1 MRRDQRKTD
10 RRRAGG
16 QQGGA
21 PTQAAWRQPR
31 NPYRPQEIFS
41 ADQIEA
47 IHAASLIVLQ
57 DIGIN
62 FLLPEACEL
71 WRRAGAAVEGDAP
84 RVRFEAGLIESLI
97 GSLPERF
104 TLHARNAERHLELG
118 GDAVAFSVVS
128 SAPNVSDLE
137 RGRRPGNFADFCDL
151 LRLAQALNVCHLIG
165 GYPVEPIDLDPAT
178 RHLDAVAAMLRLSD
192 KVVQGYALDR
202 QRMADA
208 IEMVRIARGLGDYEL
223 EQQPSL
229 YTVVKA
235 NSPLQYDGLM
245 LEGMMEMARHN
256 QPVVVTPFTLA
267 GAMAPVTL
275 PGALVQQNAE
285 ALAGLAFTQVV
296 RPGAPAVYGSFTSN
310 VDMKSGAP
318 AFGTPEYAM
327 ATIAS
332 GQLARRYK
340 VPLRTSNA
348 TAANAPDAQAAYES
362 QMSIWSSLLA
372 GGHMLKH
379 GLGWLE
385 GGLCASFEKVVID
398 AEMLQMMSAFL
409 EPPSIDSASLALE
422 AMREVGPGGHY
433 FGAAHTLER
442 YDNAFYQPLLSDW
455 RNFESWSEDG
465 ARDATQRAHGIWQ
478 MLLAEYVEPAMD
490 PAVAEELEAFV
501 ARRKAE
507 GGATA

>member
-1 MRRDQRKTD
+1 MRRDQRKTG
-10 RRRAGG
+10 RRRADGH
-16 QQGGA
+16 QGGA
-21 PTQAAWRQPR
+21 PAQAAWRQPR
-31 NPYRPQEIFS
+31 NPYRPQEVFS

-47 IHAASLIVLQ
+47 IHAASLVVLQ
-57 DIGIN
+57 EIGIN

-71 WRRAGAAVEGDAP
+71 WRRAGAAVEGDGP
-84 RVRFEAGLIESLI
+84 RVRFEAGLIENLI

-118 GDAVAFSVVS
+118 GDAVAFAVVS

-151 LRLAQALNVCHLIG
+151 LRLAQALDVCHLIG

-178 RHLDAVAAMLRLSD
+178 RHLDAVAAMLCLSD
-192 KVVQGYALDR
+192 KVVQGYALGR

-208 IEMVRIARGLGDYEL
+208 IEMVRIARGLSDYEL

-229 YTVVKA
+229 YTVVNA
-235 NSPLQYDGLM
+235 NSPLQYDGPM

-256 QPVVVTPFTLA
+256 QPVLVTPFTLA

-372 GGHMLKH
+372 GSHMLKH

-385 GGLCASFEKVVID
+385 GGLCASFEKMVID

-409 EPPSIDSASLALE
+409 EPPQIDSASLALE

-455 RNFESWSEDG
+455 RNFESWSKDG
-465 ARDATQRAHGIWQ
+465 ARDATQRAHDIWQ
-478 MLLAEYVEPAMD
+478 ALLAEYNEPAMD

>member
-31 NPYRPQEIFS
+31 NSYRPQEIFS

-71 WRRAGAAVEGDAP
+71 WRRAGAAVEGDGP

-192 KVVQGYALDR
+192 KVVQGYALGR

-229 YTVVKA
+229 YTVVNA

-318 AFGTPEYAM
+318 AFGTPEYAL

-348 TAANAPDAQAAYES
+348 TAANAPTPRRPMNRRCRSGARCWPAATC
-362 QMSIWSSLLA
+362 SSTAWA
-372 GGHMLKH
+372 GSRVGF
-379 GLGWLE
+379 
-385 GGLCASFEKVVID
+385 A
-398 AEMLQMMSAFL
+398 
-409 EPPSIDSASLALE
+409 PPS
-422 AMREVGPGGHY
+422 
-433 FGAAHTLER
+433 
-442 YDNAFYQPLLSDW
+442 
-455 RNFESWSEDG
+455 
-465 ARDATQRAHGIWQ
+465 
-478 MLLAEYVEPAMD
+478 
-490 PAVAEELEAFV
+490 
-501 ARRKAE
+501 RKW
-507 GGATA
+507 

>member
-192 KVVQGYALDR
+192 KVVQGYALGR

-229 YTVVKA
+229 YTVVNA
-235 NSPLQYDGLM
+235 NSPLQYDNLM

-318 AFGTPEYAM
+318 AFGTPEYAL

>member
-71 WRRAGAAVEGDAP
+71 WRRAGAAVEGDGP

-229 YTVVKA
+229 YTVVNA

-318 AFGTPEYAM
+318 AFGTPEYAL